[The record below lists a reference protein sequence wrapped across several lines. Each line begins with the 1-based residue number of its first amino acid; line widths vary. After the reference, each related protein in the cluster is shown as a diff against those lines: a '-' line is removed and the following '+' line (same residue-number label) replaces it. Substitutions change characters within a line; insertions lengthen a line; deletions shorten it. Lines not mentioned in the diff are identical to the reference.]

1 MTMVVPQVDVESNSN
16 TIRSVVAG
24 HFQSFW
30 NSGFCNVSNISSDF
44 VLQYFSCCFRK
55 SGSISNLNGTDSKD
69 KDCKLPPGPST
80 TQTWPFVE
88 VRLKNFCCQK
98 GFTNAQWEIVLVVG
112 GHKNEYCS
120 NYFTIC
126 KNLILSIS
134 LSKLHGFQFCKI

>member
-16 TIRSVVAG
+16 TIRSVVSG
-24 HFQSFW
+24 YFQSFW

-98 GFTNAQWEIVLVVG
+98 GFTNAQWEIVLLVG
-112 GHKNEYCS
+112 GHKNEHFS
-120 NYFTIC
+120 NYSTTGC
-126 KNLILSIS
+126 PKKRLALG
-134 LSKLHGFQFCKI
+134 K